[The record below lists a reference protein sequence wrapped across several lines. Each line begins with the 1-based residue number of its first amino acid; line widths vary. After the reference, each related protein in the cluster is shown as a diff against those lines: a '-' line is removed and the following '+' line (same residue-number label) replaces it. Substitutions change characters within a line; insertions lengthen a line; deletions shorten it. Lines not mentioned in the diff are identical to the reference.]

1 MTSIK
6 SGLLAMGAL
15 ALTALSACG
24 GGDSSTPQTTTDNN
38 ALTTA
43 DQAQAN
49 LPADGLVVVGAGS
62 TALTRGTYT
71 LHSGGGSAKLLGS
84 LTVGYA
90 YGYTG
95 QLSIVLSYP
104 QDQES
109 KFIVAALL
117 GDADANASSAGA
129 ALAIADVAFACVSS
143 AWRTAEVNNI
153 KTALGVVDLPTCPS
167 TVSYTASTKRLTLNQ
182 VTLNHLQDSTQTLV
196 ISLDSTWVLPS
207 FPVTGSPTSPSN
219 AASVSQ
225 P

>member
-49 LPADGLVVVGAGS
+49 L
-62 TALTRGTYT
+62 
-71 LHSGGGSAKLLGS
+71 
-84 LTVGYA
+84 
-90 YGYTG
+90 
-95 QLSIVLSYP
+95 
-104 QDQES
+104 DQES